1 MKQWF
6 VAQTQ
11 PGKEMLSQAHLERQ
25 CFSSFLPF
33 YRKIIRHARQE
44 KEVLRPLFPGYIFV
58 EIDPERDQW
67 RSING
72 TRGISALLTQDNK
85 PIPVPSP
92 IIQQLQNEQGDTG
105 AISLESLGLF
115 KVGEKVRLMSGAFED
130 QVAVISSLSDQDRAK
145 VLLQFMNRTIEVEA
159 PLTILEKED

>member
-11 PGKEMLSQAHLERQ
+11 PGKETLSQAHLERQ
-25 CFSSFLPF
+25 SFPSFLPV
-33 YRKIIRHARQE
+33 YLKTIRHARQE

-85 PIPVPSP
+85 PIPVPLP
-92 IIQQLQNEQGDTG
+92 IIQQLQNEQKETG
-105 AISLESLGLF
+105 AISLDALGLF
-115 KVGEKVRLMSGAFED
+115 KIGEKVRLTEGAFED
-130 QVAVISSLSDQDRAK
+130 QVAVISALSDKDRAK

-159 PLTILEKED
+159 PLTTLEKED